1 MKKVISM
8 LLSLIMSFGVFMIIP
23 VTTIEALD
31 GISYIDANGK
41 LQTADSVT
49 EMTSNSTALTA
60 GWYAVTSD
68 TEISSRITC
77 TGNVHLILSDD
88 YTLTAPKGITVNQ
101 YEGTLTVYGQ
111 IHSTGALT
119 INNIHTT
126 EIESAYAAIGG
137 VWTGNGAITIN
148 GGVITV
154 VSDAC
159 HAAAIGGGNG
169 SKGVVTINGGTIFA
183 DMNSGNHAHAAA
195 IGGGNKGEGKVTV
208 NGGTIHAT
216 VNPGGFSYGA
226 AIGGGQDSK
235 GEITVADGNITATIS
250 SSSFSAAIGGGSQ
263 GIGNVTINGGTIS
276 ASIESENH
284 LSYGAAI
291 GGGGTAG
298 GTILIGTGIVSAN
311 SDGYGAGIGAGKNGS
326 ADITLGWTKTD
337 DSYSANSYSDSV
349 TLLKAFTD
357 GTDIYSAGSAAPA
370 DISGKTLTP
379 VYHTHTLT
387 YHPANA
393 PTVYTA
399 GNSEYW
405 SCELCGRYF
414 SDENGMNQI
423 NQDSWIIPALP
434 AAASIGDTLYETF
447 PEAVTAANGEKITLL
462 ADISEAYTLYESQTL
477 RIIKGSC
484 SLTVNVP
491 SDNFRLNTVTEGN
504 VTVYTL
510 TPYCAMV
517 GSMKYE
523 NFTDAVSA
531 AGGIKEIV
539 LLHDMDDTYSMDSH
553 NYEMLRVIANG
564 HTADIS
570 GYAKAKDDGSV
581 TYYYEHEESSKYSG
595 SNFSIVSGTIV
606 VAAGAAATIYVDG
619 PAEEGTGVILGSE
632 ASVLIDAEEI
642 DVQPED
648 ANSECIEK
656 TETENGTKYKNLKFA
671 WVRID
676 TGITIMDAASDILPD
691 CVNDIW
697 DTYNQNTSSIVSI
710 LPPVLDIL
718 SYTDIKIAFPYPK
731 GWFFPPIPYLPNE
744 MNPGNRFVAF
754 FEDASASS
762 YGTPFIGKI
771 VEDELEIGALWLPQ
785 EAAIVSSDGSLTY
798 YDLFTEAASA
808 SNGRIIKILKAPLV
822 SYELKRTGSDPA
834 VYETLKVNLGHYAGN
849 CVCAPEDLPQGY
861 HLRSWTYKDSDN
873 EVITCYTVDR
883 MNTVTFVPDNGAENF
898 VQTVYTGGFC
908 SMPENPSRTGFI
920 FDGWYKDVQQ
930 TQQYDF
936 ASAVYSDFSLYAK
949 WTEMPKY
956 PITVV
961 SSVNGNI
968 SVNKEATFE
977 GDTVIVTVEPAN
989 GYVLQSLTLIPQQ
1002 GVTKPITAVD
1012 NVYSFVMSAQPVT
1025 VKAEFVRKY
1034 FVSHSMSLNGDIDI
1048 NFYLDLTDEE
1058 AQSATVDFTWTVE
1071 GNTKHHSVVV
1081 KDVEKNLCGYKASCP
1096 IAAAEMTYDITAT
1109 LTIEGQPIKTD
1120 TYSAVQYA
1128 DVILTSETFRTKY
1141 IAENGEDKY
1150 YQLVALVKVM
1160 LDYGAKAQK
1169 QFHRDEEHPANA
1181 KLTDKD
1187 KTSPYYYEPSA
1198 VDAATID
1205 TGASMMSAGLPDG
1218 LTYNGST
1225 IVYLSQTS
1233 IRHYYQGNFD
1243 NITVTFEGKDVNP
1256 VQKGNEF
1263 YFELKNIAAA
1273 DLDKLCTLNINGVD
1287 YQYSVLDYVK
1297 GCLLSDKTSENM
1309 KALAAATYRYN
1320 QAANDYFGR

>member
-23 VTTIEALD
+23 VTTTGALD

-169 SKGVVTINGGTIFA
+169 SKGVVTINGGTI
-183 DMNSGNHAHAAA
+183 
-195 IGGGNKGEGKVTV
+195 
-208 NGGTIHAT
+208 
-216 VNPGGFSYGA
+216 
-226 AIGGGQDSK
+226 
-235 GEITVADGNITATIS
+235 
-250 SSSFSAAIGGGSQ
+250 
-263 GIGNVTINGGTIS
+263 S

-298 GTILIGTGIVSAN
+298 GTILIGSGIVSAN
-311 SDGYGAGIGAGKNGS
+311 TDGYGAGIGAGKNGS

-822 SYELKRTGSDPA
+822 SYEPKRTGSDPA
-834 VYETLKVNLGHYAGN
+834 VELL
-849 CVCAPEDLPQGY
+849 
-861 HLRSWTYKDSDN
+861 
-873 EVITCYTVDR
+873 CY
-883 MNTVTFVPDNGAENF
+883 
-898 VQTVYTGGFC
+898 
-908 SMPENPSRTGFI
+908 
-920 FDGWYKDVQQ
+920 
-930 TQQYDF
+930 
-936 ASAVYSDFSLYAK
+936 
-949 WTEMPKY
+949 
-956 PITVV
+956 
-961 SSVNGNI
+961 
-968 SVNKEATFE
+968 
-977 GDTVIVTVEPAN
+977 
-989 GYVLQSLTLIPQQ
+989 
-1002 GVTKPITAVD
+1002 
-1012 NVYSFVMSAQPVT
+1012 
-1025 VKAEFVRKY
+1025 
-1034 FVSHSMSLNGDIDI
+1034 
-1048 NFYLDLTDEE
+1048 
-1058 AQSATVDFTWTVE
+1058 
-1071 GNTKHHSVVV
+1071 
-1081 KDVEKNLCGYKASCP
+1081 
-1096 IAAAEMTYDITAT
+1096 
-1109 LTIEGQPIKTD
+1109 
-1120 TYSAVQYA
+1120 
-1128 DVILTSETFRTKY
+1128 
-1141 IAENGEDKY
+1141 
-1150 YQLVALVKVM
+1150 
-1160 LDYGAKAQK
+1160 
-1169 QFHRDEEHPANA
+1169 
-1181 KLTDKD
+1181 
-1187 KTSPYYYEPSA
+1187 
-1198 VDAATID
+1198 
-1205 TGASMMSAGLPDG
+1205 
-1218 LTYNGST
+1218 
-1225 IVYLSQTS
+1225 
-1233 IRHYYQGNFD
+1233 
-1243 NITVTFEGKDVNP
+1243 
-1256 VQKGNEF
+1256 
-1263 YFELKNIAAA
+1263 
-1273 DLDKLCTLNINGVD
+1273 
-1287 YQYSVLDYVK
+1287 
-1297 GCLLSDKTSENM
+1297 GCC
-1309 KALAAATYRYN
+1309 RI
-1320 QAANDYFGR
+1320 